1 MNIKAGCST
10 ALCLALA
17 ACNLTPA
24 ANQADRKRVAA
35 EAKAKAERLQA
46 NYHRQWAALAPSRC
60 VFIALDGALVNL
72 DRDALDSQGYA
83 NCIATFSA
91 APQTDDEFLAT
102 LTKLYPIGTV
112 ENDERVHCFAS
123 FGGDGETCSTMAG
136 GNDSWVM
143 IDYGTRNEIRQV
155 MLAWHGQ
162 SFVDELRPRLGKPNL
177 EVPASNITSY
187 SWDDEFRGLH
197 PVISLTTMQGSTTL
211 TARFY

>member
-1 MNIKAGCST
+1 MNRLNTFLPAV
-10 ALCLALA
+10 CLLIT

-24 ANQADRKRVAA
+24 ANEADRQRAA
-35 EAKAKAERLQA
+35 AAAKAKEERLQA
-46 NYHRQWAALAPSRC
+46 DYRRQWAELAPSRC
-60 VFIALDGALVNL
+60 VFIALNGALVNL
-72 DRDALDSQGYA
+72 DRAALDSQAYA

-112 ENDERVHCFAS
+112 EKDKRVNCNGAL
-123 FGGDGETCSTMAG
+123 GGEVCSSMG
-136 GNDSWVM
+136 PESDSWVM
-143 IDYGTRNEIRQV
+143 IEYGQRNEVRQV

-162 SFVDELRPRLGKPNL
+162 SFVDELRPRLGKPHL
-177 EVPASNITSY
+177 QVPASNITTY